1 MSDYTLEYCI
11 PRRLGNLFQLL
22 ATFMLMLFI
31 TSRIT
36 ERNMLGSKYE
46 VPWHQ
51 GTFKK
56 YVHSRFPSFDPLPLC
71 SHLSPSK
78 NQRSSKV
85 NMKSTI
91 CYDFP
96 SPDLLEGPK
105 DGKCIVFLILKSSNK
120 VHYIST
126 LSTLITKQT
135 LSITNE

>member
-105 DGKCIVFLILKSSNK
+105 DEKIKKNANFFHSKVFNSNK

-126 LSTLITKQT
+126 L
-135 LSITNE
+135 NY